1 MLALN
6 PILLLQLGFA
16 LLFLLSLLLRLVFLE
31 LLLLAQ
37 LLATFLLLVILLRL
51 CLSFH
56 FSLLLRL
63 PPFQLF
69 QSLLLSRWLFL
80 RAEFLTALILPAL
93 FQLRFALFFVS
104 LVLFLTIQF
113 LLLSLPFP
121 LRCLFFLSLAV
132 AFLLCRWRSYSIGDS
147 LVRLRWRRLLWC
159 IKPFGAL
166 EGFMGR
172 QLFAARGGHG
182 LWNGTGGN
190 SRIARREIAAAY
202 FFRGRANPQAM
213 RACSMIV

>member
-1 MLALN
+1 MFATN
-6 PILLLQLGFA
+6 PILLVQLGFA
-16 LLFLLSLLLRLVFLE
+16 LLFLLSLLLRLALLE
-31 LLLLAQ
+31 LLLLAELFAPFH
-37 LLATFLLLVILLRL
+37 LLAILLQLRLSFHLSLLRL
-51 CLSFH
+51 A
-56 FSLLLRL
+56 
-63 PPFQLF
+63 PFQLL
-69 QSLLLSRWLFL
+69 QSLLLTRWPFL
-80 RAEFLTALILPAL
+80 WARFLPALILL
-93 FQLRFALFFVS
+93 VLLQLRFALFFVL

-121 LRCLFFLSLAV
+121 LRCLFFLSLAIT
-132 AFLLCRWRSYSIGDS
+132 FLLCRRRSYSSGDP
-147 LVRLRWRRLLWC
+147 LVRLRWRRLLGC

-182 LWNGTGGN
+182 LWNGTGGG

-202 FFRGRANPQAM
+202 FFRGGANPQAM